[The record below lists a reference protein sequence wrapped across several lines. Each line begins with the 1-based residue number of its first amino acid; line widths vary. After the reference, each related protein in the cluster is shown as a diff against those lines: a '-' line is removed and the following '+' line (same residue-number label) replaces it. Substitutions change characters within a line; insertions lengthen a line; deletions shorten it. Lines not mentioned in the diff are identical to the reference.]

1 MSFSAQPTP
10 AVFPWM
16 PERSK
21 PSYFGK
27 PHRTPNVVGALPD
40 GKNRYLYRKREWWLE
55 NKLPLRNEDD
65 PKTQPARNKYNRFNK
80 IEAAEDLLGAF
91 QWIGMKQNENLP
103 VGMRTYFSRPRLQT
117 PQDRPKQIR
126 KLGSWAWSYSKDWQ
140 LVKPATP
147 LDPKR
152 LAGELTWNKR
162 HTAVALNDGI
172 HPVERSYFS
181 RMKDYDHGFSEP
193 HTTLQTDEARY
204 EIDLL
209 KLAERQALAKAEE
222 KRRKKEERLRLAIL
236 DRGRTDDLDED
247 EENEQVGKRKGEK
260 HKSRM
265 DEENS
270 KSPKDGDHS
279 PEEKSASKDGVGSGS
294 DADPEEL
301 LRRESDGR
309 QERLKKDFKMS
320 QKERK
325 KLEMLERDYKER
337 QMRKHLEKLK
347 VTFAK
352 EERKWKPP
360 ALGVGGLSMA
370 GSSRAALEAEIREG
384 KRALKFMLED
394 DDEDDLERG
403 AARGRKGPGAK
414 SRAIEF
420 RDDNRGRRSGSEGRK
435 RKSGRL
441 VSLIETRPDW
451 QRNFSVRAKAKT
463 SSLDA
468 YLAELERPVI
478 SGVLGVSVD
487 LAV

>member
-209 KLAERQALAKAEE
+209 KRRHAERQALAKAEE
-222 KRRKKEERLRLAIL
+222 KRRKKRGKTAAGHSRPRPYRRPRRGRRKRTGRQAQGRKAQVENGRRELEVAEGRGPQPGGEVGKQGRRGFRFRRGSGRALAARVGRAAGAPEERLQDEPEGTKKAGDAGARL
-236 DRGRTDDLDED
+236 
-247 EENEQVGKRKGEK
+247 
-260 HKSRM
+260 
-265 DEENS
+265 
-270 KSPKDGDHS
+270 
-279 PEEKSASKDGVGSGS
+279 
-294 DADPEEL
+294 
-301 LRRESDGR
+301 
-309 QERLKKDFKMS
+309 
-320 QKERK
+320 
-325 KLEMLERDYKER
+325 
-337 QMRKHLEKLK
+337 
-347 VTFAK
+347 
-352 EERKWKPP
+352 
-360 ALGVGGLSMA
+360 
-370 GSSRAALEAEIREG
+370 
-384 KRALKFMLED
+384 
-394 DDEDDLERG
+394 
-403 AARGRKGPGAK
+403 
-414 SRAIEF
+414 
-420 RDDNRGRRSGSEGRK
+420 
-435 RKSGRL
+435 
-441 VSLIETRPDW
+441 
-451 QRNFSVRAKAKT
+451 
-463 SSLDA
+463 
-468 YLAELERPVI
+468 
-478 SGVLGVSVD
+478 
-487 LAV
+487 